1 MYWGEH
7 KKARVRLSLAK
18 KLQKIYFYY
27 IYSHIQIIKCL
38 KRYVVDFCFCF
49 KLIDPLGGSWSLKQ
63 KKIKRA
69 KCKYKQFNHYAGVV
83 ITSVYRAKFLVLGRE
98 LDSKFGTPDLPT
110 LDWLLLKMSH
120 ILNSHHHFCLSS
132 KCLLRSSISSNIKQ
146 IPLISL
152 SW

>member
-1 MYWGEH
+1 MLFESLKNKTSNTGEIFSVRGEH
-7 KKARVRLSLAK
+7 KTARVRLSLVK

-27 IYSHIQIIKCL
+27 IYSHIQVIECL

-98 LDSKFGTPDLPT
+98 LDSKFGTPDLPNP
-110 LDWLLLKMSH
+110 WLAVIKNVTHFKFSSPFLLVLKM
-120 ILNSHHHFCLSS
+120 FA
-132 KCLLRSSISSNIKQ
+132 
-146 IPLISL
+146 
-152 SW
+152 